1 MSAPL
6 IGYRIRAGR
15 NSVPRS
21 VQVIPLGE
29 HSARAVRGLAD
40 GRDNVRV
47 DSAPTAL
54 DGTDMLIL
62 VHHSDDREVPPAVP
76 LDAAPKITLVLLGEG
91 APDPGFAAD
100 LRRHADLVVATTDD
114 DFVAELVTNLAA

>member
-6 IGYRIRAGR
+6 IGSRIRAGR

-21 VQVIPLGE
+21 VQVMPLGE
-29 HSARAVRGLAD
+29 HAARAVRGLPD
-40 GRDNVRV
+40 GQDNVRV
-47 DSAPTAL
+47 DAAPTGL
-54 DGTDMLIL
+54 DRTDMLIL
-62 VHHSDDREVPPAVP
+62 VHHSADRAIEPPVP

-100 LRRHADLVVATTDD
+100 LRRHADLVVSTSDD